1 MIASSPEHVLR
12 PLNDVE
18 RRNAPKL
25 VYLEGDVDLLRSA
38 PRVSVVGAR
47 HASPEAIRRTGRLA
61 RELVELGVTVVSG
74 LALGVDTAAHEGT
87 LAAGGRTIAVLGT
100 PLDDVHPRQNRAL
113 QERIG
118 REHLLVSQFA
128 PGTPTVPSNFPRR
141 NRTMAL
147 LCDATIIVEAGENS
161 GTHYQG
167 WEALRLGR
175 PLFLMRS
182 LFERAD
188 LSWPAEMH
196 AYGAVVLSDVEQLVD
211 RLALGAPE
219 PDLSLVPF

>member
-1 MIASSPEHVLR
+1 MIARSPEDVLR

-25 VYLEGDVDLLRSA
+25 LYLEGDVALLRAA
-38 PRVSVVGAR
+38 PRMAVVGAR
-47 HASPEAIRRTGRLA
+47 QASPEALRRTARLA

-87 LAAGGRTIAVLGT
+87 LAAGGRTVAVLGT

-128 PGTPTVPSNFPRR
+128 QGTPTVPSNFPRR

-147 LCDATIIVEAGENS
+147 LCDATVIVEAGEGS
-161 GTHYQG
+161 GTLHQG

-175 PLFLMRS
+175 PLFLLRS
-182 LFERAD
+182 LFDRTD

-196 AYGAVVLSDVEQLVD
+196 AHGAVVLSGVEQLVD
-211 RLALGAPE
+211 ALALGAPE
-219 PDLSLVPF
+219 PDLLVAPF